1 MQSYF
6 LGSHALESTKV
17 AIIQE
22 GLASGDMYV
31 QVESNPLYEV
41 GLEYGGISDVAQINY
56 RAISTDRGQRKAA
69 HLAPVCSKFLFRENK
84 LTYLISC

>member
-6 LGSHALESTKV
+6 LGYHALESTKV

-31 QVESNPLYEV
+31 QVESNPPYEA
-41 GLEYGGISDVAQINY
+41 GLKYGGISDVAQINY

>member
-31 QVESNPLYEV
+31 QVESNPPYEA
-41 GLEYGGISDVAQINY
+41 GLKYGGISDVAQINY